1 MPPTGLEF
9 FVPPVKLPSFSSA
22 KTLLVGNKVINNII
36 DIFANLPILKLFQT
50 CLTRQISCS
59 DNYYMGKN
67 KTNYYD
73 SSSLAESRTID
84 SNELN
89 DIIENSAKGFDSI
102 LVTHLVRRFQLTIL
116 ENNRKY
122 QELID
127 FIEKIRHEKELDQD
141 PFYKVSNAL
150 PLLTIEE
157 QRKILD
163 ENYLSELEK
172 LKAEQHFAQQ
182 IQIIITNDIN
192 RIKSLLGTLSND
204 KNIPESI
211 ISEINKIYDQ
221 IKSYKTVRNFNI

>member
-1 MPPTGLEF
+1 M
-9 FVPPVKLPSFSSA
+9 A
-22 KTLLVGNKVINNII
+22 
-36 DIFANLPILKLFQT
+36 
-50 CLTRQISCS
+50 
-59 DNYYMGKN
+59 KN
-67 KTNYYD
+67 KTHYYD

-84 SNELN
+84 NNELS
-89 DIIENSAKGFDSI
+89 DILENSAKGFDPN
-102 LVTHLVRRFQLTIL
+102 LVTHLVRRFQLTMI

-127 FIEKIRHEKELDQD
+127 FIEKIRHEKELEQD

-150 PLLTIEE
+150 PLLSVEE